1 MPTTN
6 KKKKI
11 ALIATSCFVGGVE
24 TALLNLLKSIDR
36 NRYEITLFT
45 NFDGNLC
52 VKELFP
58 EICYKNLDM
67 SGLKP
72 TFISALSHFKVL
84 RVLGILKNY
93 VILKLSSEL
102 YIQDVY
108 ACKHM
113 NFKSQRFDVV
123 IAYKHAWST
132 TYIAQNAVTAD
143 RSIVWIHSKL
153 LSENTGYLRTLCSYD
168 KCFCVSEYIQSYFLE
183 HCPSMKGKTEVFH
196 NILDAEAIA
205 QKAQEP
211 VNDIDTNT
219 KYVLVTV
226 GRLGQDKGQTVIP
239 EIARLLAD
247 ARIDFVWY
255 LVGDGPSRDAVEQGI
270 RAYNMKE
277 HVYLLGTKENPYPYM
292 KACTIYVQTSTS
304 EGWCLTTQEARI
316 LHKPCVVT
324 DIPVMHEQFV
334 DGENGIIANGTD
346 AVSLYNG
353 IMRLVKSP
361 DLCNRIIKNLESTPQ
376 DGVMELQKL
385 YDFLDE

>member
-1 MPTTN
+1 MPTT
-6 KKKKI
+6 KKMKI
-11 ALIATSCFVGGVE
+11 AFLAATCFVGGVE

-45 NFDGNLC
+45 NFDGNPC

-58 EICYKNLDM
+58 EIHYKNLDT

-72 TFISALSHFKVL
+72 AFFSALSHFKVFRAL
-84 RVLGILKNY
+84 DILKNY
-93 VILKLSSEL
+93 AILKLSSEW
-102 YIQDVY
+102 YIQDIY
-108 ACKHM
+108 SCKHM
-113 NFKSQRFDVV
+113 NFKSQQFDVV

-132 TYIAQNAVTAD
+132 TYIAKNAIAAD
-143 RSIVWIHSKL
+143 KSVMWVHSTL
-153 LSENTGYLRTLCSYD
+153 PSENTGYLQTLCSYD
-168 KCFCVSEYIQSYFLE
+168 KCFCVSEYIQSYFLQ

-196 NILDAEAIA
+196 NILNAEAIIK
-205 QKAQEP
+205 KAQEP
-211 VNDIDTNT
+211 INDIDTDR
-219 KYVLVTV
+219 KCVLVTV

-239 EIARLLAD
+239 KTARLLAD
-247 ARIDFVWY
+247 SGIDFVWY
-255 LVGDGPSRDAVEQGI
+255 LVGDGPTRGVVEQEI
-270 RAYNMKE
+270 KAHNVE
-277 HVYLLGTKENPYPYM
+277 ECVYLLGTKENPYPYI

-316 LHKPCVVT
+316 LRKPCVVT
-324 DIPVMHEQFV
+324 DIPVMHEQFA

-353 IMRLVKSP
+353 IMRLIKSP

-376 DGVMELQKL
+376 DGVMELNKL

>member
-1 MPTTN
+1 MSTT
-6 KKKKI
+6 KKKKV
-11 ALIATSCFVGGVE
+11 ALVAATCFVGGVE

-45 NFDGNLC
+45 NFGGNPC
-52 VKELFP
+52 VKELFS
-58 EICYKNLDM
+58 EIHYKNLDTF
-67 SGLKP
+67 GLKSA
-72 TFISALSHFKVL
+72 FFSALSHFKVFSAL
-84 RVLGILKNY
+84 EILKNY
-93 VILKLSSEL
+93 AILKLSPEW
-102 YIQDVY
+102 YIQDIY
-108 ACKHM
+108 SCKHM
-113 NFKSQRFDVV
+113 NFRSQQFDIV

-132 TYIAQNAVTAD
+132 TYIAQNAITANK
-143 RSIVWIHSKL
+143 SVIWVHSTL
-153 LSENTGYLRTLCSYD
+153 PSQNAGYLRTLCSYD

-196 NILDAEAIA
+196 NILDAETIA

-211 VNDIDTNT
+211 VNDIDTNR

-239 EIARLLAD
+239 ETARLLAD
-247 ARIDFVWY
+247 AGIDFVWY
-255 LVGDGPSRDAVEQGI
+255 LVGDGPTREAIEQGI
-270 RAYNMKE
+270 KAYSMEE

-292 KACTIYVQTSTS
+292 KACTIYVQTSTA

-334 DGENGIIANGTD
+334 DGKNGIIADGTD
-346 AVSLYNG
+346 AVSIYDG
-353 IMRLVKSP
+353 IMQLIKSP
-361 DLCNRIIKNLESTPQ
+361 DLCIRIIKNLKSTPQ